1 MKVKSIRR
9 GVLPTAIL
17 SLLGVCSLFFASTV
31 LAASYG
37 TYLGQFNTVAA
48 YSNGTVNYN
57 SGQRN
62 NVNGVD
68 TGLKWQCVEFV
79 RRYFYTIFGISPNG
93 GNALD
98 WYPNAASLGL
108 DKYPNGGTT
117 PPQVGDILCKGYT
130 PGTPYGHVAII
141 KRVENNRVYT
151 AQQNV
156 SEDSTDLDKWL
167 PLTVSNGTYYVGD
180 SSIQGWLR
188 KPSQPTQAT
197 GYWHPDGSLLL
208 DDAGTV
214 WLIENGKKR
223 GIPNQWTFVT
233 NGFNWHRV
241 IKATSQELSCYT
253 TDSALQ
259 PGTARRLVK
268 SSNGTIYMITDR
280 GYKRGFTSST
290 AFEGLGYS
298 WGSVAAISD
307 SELALYPDDPAA
319 PVLTS
324 PLPDGTLIKT
334 PVNGTIYVITNGKK
348 RGITSGTAFQNM
360 GYDWGRVVTVQAD
373 VFNTIGEAGPPID
386 DNRTYQCQSY

>member
-1 MKVKSIRR
+1 MKGKFNRR
-9 GVLPTAIL
+9 RVLSTALL
-17 SLLGVCSLFFASTV
+17 SLLGACSLLFAGTV

-48 YSNGTVNYN
+48 YSNGSVGYY

-62 NVNGVD
+62 SVNGVD
-68 TGLKWQCVEFV
+68 TGVKWQCVEFV
-79 RRYFYTIFGISPNG
+79 RRYFYIMFGISPNG

-108 DKYPNGGTT
+108 DRYQNGGTT

-130 PGTPYGHVAII
+130 SGTPYGHVAII
-141 KRVENNRVYT
+141 KRIENNRVYT
-151 AQQNV
+151 AQQNM

-188 KPSQPTQAT
+188 KPGQPGQAT

-208 DDAGTV
+208 DGAGTV

-241 IKATSQELSCYT
+241 IKATSQELSCYP

-268 SSNGTIYMITDR
+268 SSSGTIYLITDK

-298 WGSVAAISD
+298 WGSVVSISD
-307 SELALYPDDPAA
+307 SELSLYPDDPAA

-324 PLPDGTLIKT
+324 PLPDGTLIQT
-334 PVNGTIYVITNGKK
+334 PGNGAIYVITNGKK
-348 RGITSGTAFQNM
+348 RGITSGTAFVNM
-360 GYDWGRVVTVQAD
+360 GYDWGRIVTVQSD
-373 VFNTIGEAGPPID
+373 VFNNIGEAWPPID
-386 DNRTYQCQSY
+386 DNRTNQCQSY

>member
-1 MKVKSIRR
+1 V
-9 GVLPTAIL
+9 AC
-17 SLLGVCSLFFASTV
+17 SLLFAGRA
-31 LAASYG
+31 LAASFG

-48 YSNGTVNYN
+48 YSNGSVNYN

-62 NVNGVD
+62 SVNGVD

-93 GNALD
+93 GDALNWYANA
-98 WYPNAASLGL
+98 PALGL
-108 DKYPNGGTT
+108 ERHPNGGTT

-130 PGTPYGHVAII
+130 PGTPFGHVAII

-156 SEDSTDLDKWL
+156 SQDSTDLDKWL
-167 PLTVSNGTYYVGD
+167 PLTVSNGTYFVGD

-188 KPSQPTQAT
+188 KPTQAGQAN

-208 DDAGTV
+208 DDANTV

-223 GIPNQWTFVT
+223 GVPNQWVFVT

-241 IKATSQELSCYT
+241 IRATAQELSCYP

-259 PGTARRLVK
+259 PGTARRLVRNK
-268 SSNGTIYMITDR
+268 GTVYQITDK
-280 GYKRGFTSST
+280 GYKRGFASGT

-298 WGSVAAISD
+298 WGSVVDVSD

-334 PVNGTIYVITNGKK
+334 PNNGTIYVITNGKK
-348 RGITSGTAFQNM
+348 RGFASGTAFQAL

-373 VFNTIGEAGPPID
+373 VFNLITEMGPPID
-386 DNRTYQCQSY
+386 DSRAYQCQSY